1 MAEQAHNDDR
11 TVREQ
16 VSEEEWNLRVDLAAS
31 YRLCAL
37 YGWNDYIFT
46 HISVRLP
53 GDERHYLIN
62 PFGLFFDEITASSLV
77 KIDQDGEIL
86 LDQTGLGYNIGGY
99 VIHGA
104 VHAAREDAHCVIH
117 LHTNEGVAVSC
128 QKDGLLPLNQDSL
141 GLLPDIAYHDFEG
154 IALDADERERLIDHV
169 GDKSTVIL
177 RNHGLLTLGPSV
189 AAAFSRMYSLQKA
202 CSIQVA
208 ALAGGVEMGY
218 PSQAA
223 QDKVREQVSGRRRPG
238 SVTGGPGNKIPVPQ
252 LAWQG
257 YLRKLEKV
265 DPSYKD

>member
-1 MAEQAHNDDR
+1 MAEAVQAQSG
-11 TVREQ
+11 TVRDH
-16 VSEEEWNLRVDLAAS
+16 VSEEEWKLRVDLAAC

-77 KIDQDGEIL
+77 KIDKDGDIL
-86 LDQTGLGYNIGGY
+86 LDETGLGYNIGGY

-104 VHAAREDAHCVIH
+104 IHEGREDAHCVIH

-141 GLLPDIAYHDFEG
+141 SLQPDMAYHDFEG
-154 IALDADERERLIDHV
+154 IALDTEERERLLEHV
-169 GDKSTVIL
+169 GEKNTVIL

-189 AAAFSRMYSLQKA
+189 AAAFSRMYALQKA
-202 CSIQVA
+202 CTIQVM
-208 ALAGGVEMGY
+208 ALSGGVDIGY
-218 PSQAA
+218 PSQEA
-223 QDKVREQVSGRRRPG
+223 QDKVTQQVAGRRRPDSAAG
-238 SVTGGPGNKIPVPQ
+238 KPRNFIPVPD

-257 YLRKLEKV
+257 FLRKLDKI
-265 DPSYKD
+265 DSSYKE

>member
-1 MAEQAHNDDR
+1 MAEAASSTTHSIRD
-11 TVREQ
+11 Q
-16 VSEEEWNLRVDLAAS
+16 VSEEEWALRVDLAAC

-53 GDERHYLIN
+53 GDDRHYLIN
-62 PFGLFFDEITASSLV
+62 PFGLFFDEINASSLV

-86 LDQTGLGYNIGGY
+86 LDETGLGYNIGGY

-104 VHAAREDAHCVIH
+104 VHQARDDAHCVIH

-128 QKDGLLPLNQDSL
+128 LKDGLMPLNQDSL
-141 GLLPDIAYHDFEG
+141 SLLPDIAYHDFEG
-154 IALDADERERLIDHV
+154 IALDTEERERLIDHI

-189 AAAFSRMYSLQKA
+189 AAAFSRMYALQKA
-202 CSIQVA
+202 CTIQVM
-208 ALAGGVEMGY
+208 ALGGGAEIGY
-218 PSQAA
+218 PSQEA
-223 QDKVREQVSGRRRPG
+223 QDKVREQTTGRRRPG
-238 SVTGGPGNKIPVPQ
+238 SRAEMAGNKIPVPD

-257 YLRKLEKV
+257 FLRKLDKI
-265 DPSYKD
+265 DTSYRD

>member
-1 MAEQAHNDDR
+1 MAEAAQSTEHSIRD
-11 TVREQ
+11 Q
-16 VSEEEWNLRVDLAAS
+16 VSEEEWNLRVDLAAC

-53 GDERHYLIN
+53 GNDRHYLIN

-86 LDQTGLGYNIGGY
+86 LDETGLGYNIGGY

-104 VHAAREDAHCVIH
+104 VHQARDDAHCVIH
-117 LHTNEGVAVSC
+117 LHTTEGVAVSC
-128 QKDGLLPLNQDSL
+128 QKDGLMPLNQDSL
-141 GLLPDIAYHDFEG
+141 SLLPDIAYHDFEG
-154 IALDADERERLIDHV
+154 IALDTDERERLIEHI

-189 AAAFSRMYSLQKA
+189 ATAFSRMYALQKA
-202 CSIQVA
+202 CSIQVM
-208 ALAGGVEMGY
+208 ALAGGVDIGF
-218 PSQAA
+218 PSQDA
-223 QDKVREQVSGRRRPG
+223 QDKVRQQVSGRRRPG
-238 SVTGGPGNKIPVPQ
+238 SGAEKTGNKIPVPD

-257 YLRKLEKV
+257 FLRKLDKI
-265 DPSYKD
+265 DTSYRT

>member
-1 MAEQAHNDDR
+1 MAEAAQSTER
-11 TVREQ
+11 SVRDQ
-16 VSEEEWNLRVDLAAS
+16 VSEEEWSLRVDLAAC

-53 GDERHYLIN
+53 GNDRHYLIN

-86 LDQTGLGYNIGGY
+86 LDETGLGYNVGGY

-104 VHAAREDAHCVIH
+104 VHQARDDAHCVIH
-117 LHTNEGVAVSC
+117 LHTTEGVAVSC
-128 QKDGLLPLNQDSL
+128 QKDGLMPLNQDSL

-154 IALDADERERLIDHV
+154 IALDTDERERLIEHI

-189 AAAFSRMYSLQKA
+189 AAAFSRMYALQKA
-202 CSIQVA
+202 CSIQVM
-208 ALAGGVEMGY
+208 ALAGGVDIGF
-218 PSQAA
+218 PSQES

-238 SVTGGPGNKIPVPQ
+238 GGQTIAGNRIPVPD
-252 LAWQG
+252 LAWRG
-257 YLRKLEKV
+257 FLRKLDKI
-265 DPSYKD
+265 DTSFRT